1 MAVHPLLDI
10 VSRIGSKFLLGRSR
24 LQSPN
29 WDKLAKL
36 PKISLVEPQ
45 PGSTKAA
52 ISCCALFSLSSPS
65 VPLSLSLQLSKV
77 RTHFPLPQTFY
88 FHFSQLVMSRMSFDL
103 DRQFSRPC
111 AIFLGGLSTRV
122 AAVVEASVSSATF
135 RCTRSRLSNAT
146 PSIYSHE
153 WLHLSLQLSLRM
165 RWHVV

>member
-29 WDKLAKL
+29 WDKLAKMPEL
-36 PKISLVEPQ
+36 SLAEQQPRCPPKLLFP
-45 PGSTKAA
+45 AA
-52 ISCCALFSLSSPS
+52 PFFFLSSFMF
-65 VPLSLSLQLSKV
+65 LSLFGCQRLQA
-77 RTHFPLPQTFY
+77 HFPLPQTFY
-88 FHFSQLVMSRMSFDL
+88 FHFSPLVMSRMSFDH
-103 DRQFSRPC
+103 DHQYSRPC